1 LILDVLASTQ
11 KGITML
17 HWKLTTAVM
26 TALVVCSAF
35 FGELDGFIWS

>member
-1 LILDVLASTQ
+1 
-11 KGITML
+11 ML

>member
-1 LILDVLASTQ
+1 LILGVLASTQ
-11 KGITML
+11 KGIKML
-17 HWKLTTAVM
+17 HWKVTTFVL